1 MAKREIRH
9 VVVLDG
15 ERQYSQSLKSME
27 TGMKNVKASL
37 TALNA
42 EYGKNT
48 KSVEGLQ
55 KRQELLTQQLG
66 IQQQKMAAIKAEH
79 ERVAAAE
86 GENSERAQELARD
99 YEYARAAAM
108 RTEKDLKTLAET
120 TDKATS
126 KWEQFKAKLKEGGGE
141 LDKVGKKISDAGEK
155 WSKFLSLP
163 IAGGFIASAKA
174 AMTFESAVA
183 KVDIITKGALG
194 TETITRGLID
204 TSNELG
210 TAVGNLAEAQYQ
222 AISAGIEAAD
232 SLTYTAQATKAA
244 KAGYADV
251 TTVVKGSTSVVNAWK
266 MSAGEIPGMFDKL
279 ILSLDLGKAEL
290 NDLSNQLGQITGL
303 APQLGVSFDEV
314 LASTAALTMSGQ
326 QTSGAINGL
335 KNIMSGVLKPTA
347 EAKEQAKAL
356 GLEFDAAA
364 LRNKGLA
371 GFLEE
376 VMAKTGGSEEKFAKL
391 FGSVEGLSSALLL
404 TGGAADAF
412 KSNLQQL
419 SNAGGTVDRVLTRIG
434 QTQADKFQKSWNKML
449 NTAIRFG
456 QALSPVV
463 EMIGDAFE
471 KLASSLVGAD
481 EGTLHFTAKLLGI
494 VAVVGPVV
502 VGVGKLIQ
510 AFAQIKTA
518 TLALSVLVGGGG
530 VLAGIA
536 IGLGAIIAGLV
547 LLKQHMDSM
556 SGTNKLKA
564 AFSNVKIDTQ
574 GIDDAIAKA
583 EETTYALDL
592 LVDAKIKLSSDS
604 TDLNQWVINWLNDG
618 KAETEKQREEFRT
631 KADEVYAPAFDG
643 LTNSFNEKKAALD
656 KQLAGG
662 ILDKATYEARLKEL
676 TDTTTASKATL
687 ESEKEAYV
695 NYVIELSKTG
705 QGTSQEQ
712 IDALEQL
719 RLKVVELENQIL
731 ESTNNA
737 LQAAKAS
744 FTATSVGVGT
754 TEDVIKGVRYL
765 QVDTQVK
772 LSNVETAHEQAMA
785 DLQTEWDKA
794 ETPELKTEIKTK
806 MELENKNYEA
816 QKAQIEAD
824 YTALLSEMIEGLK
837 KKFPQAASALNE
849 VGAWTD
855 AREMIAEK
863 LFAFDSADTS
873 EAKLKASQA
882 LIEMFNGL
890 FPEDATKNPNIAIP
904 GLRNYM
910 EHLNEKLAE
919 SIAELNT
926 TGIFTDFSAAL
937 DAGAAEGLDVSGVGA
952 TLSNLLTA
960 FDLAPDGKT
969 IMESLMS
976 GGVQGIS
983 DGQGDLNQA
992 LIDAAIEGNNSF
1004 KKEQKINS
1012 PSRVWMGFGINIM
1025 EGLLAG
1031 IRSKKF
1037 DIIYEMKSIAKEALQ
1052 AAKDELEIN
1061 SPSKKFAAIGR
1072 GTGEGMIKG
1081 IDEKRL
1087 HVQRAMASMVSPMQ
1101 NGFTAAGRGLGA
1113 GGGLTGNT
1121 INNSSTISLAG
1132 AIINVRDQLD
1142 IRALAI
1148 ELGAYQSNQIRA
1160 LGGTT

>member
-1 MAKREIRH
+1 MARPKIRH
-9 VVVLDG
+9 EVELTG
-15 ERQYSQSLKSME
+15 ERQYTQGLKSME

-194 TETITRGLID
+194 AENITRGLID

-326 QTSGAINGL
+326 QTSSAINGL
-335 KNIMSGVLKPTA
+335 KNIMAGVLKPTA

-364 LRNKGLA
+364 LRSKGLA

-463 EMIGDAFE
+463 SMIGDAFE
-471 KLASSLVGAD
+471 KLASSLVGMD
-481 EGTLHFTAKLLGI
+481 EGTLQFTAKLLGI
-494 VAVVGPVV
+494 VAVIGPTV
-502 VGVGKLIQ
+502 VGIGKLIS
-510 AFAQIKTA
+510 AFAQIKLA
-518 TLALSVLVGGGG
+518 IGALSTLVGGGG

-536 IGLGAIIAGLV
+536 VGLGAIIAGVV

-556 SGTNKLKA
+556 SGTNKIKA
-564 AFSNVKIDTQ
+564 AFGSITLDTGAIDTA
-574 GIDDAIAKA
+574 IDEAEKTSYAMEVTATAELKLSTTSTDLHSQIVAWLTDGKTETKKQKEEYKTKA
-583 EETTYALDL
+583 EE
-592 LVDAKIKLSSDS
+592 
-604 TDLNQWVINWLNDG
+604 VI
-618 KAETEKQREEFRT
+618 AP
-631 KADEVYAPAFDG
+631 VYTAIQEAFD
-643 LTNSFNEKKAALD
+643 EKKTTLD
-656 KQLAGG
+656 QQLSGG
-662 ILDKATYEARLKEL
+662 IIDKATYDARLDEL
-676 TDTTTASKATL
+676 KTTTDATKTSL
-687 ESEKEAYV
+687 DNEAQAYITYV
-695 NYVIELSKTG
+695 MTLAA
-705 QGTSQEQ
+705 QGTKPTEDQL
-712 IDALEQL
+712 AKLEEL
-719 RLKVVELENQIL
+719 RQKIVDVGNSIL
-731 ESTNNA
+731 EAQNIA

-744 FTATSVGVGT
+744 YTATAAGRGT
-754 TEDVIKGVRYL
+754 TADVAKGVAYL
-765 QVDTQVK
+765 KMDTEIQMG
-772 LSNVETAHEQAMA
+772 NVEQAHQQAMA

-794 ETPELKTEIKTK
+794 ETPELKTEIETK
-806 MELENKNYEA
+806 MELENTNYEDD
-816 QKAQIEAD
+816 KAKVEEE
-824 YTALLSEMIEGLK
+824 YSKRLSK
-837 KKFPQAASALNE
+837 
-849 VGAWTD
+849 
-855 AREMIAEK
+855 MIAGLAKKYPEEVDK
-863 LFAFDSADTS
+863 LVTVAGKQDLIERIQKTLT
-873 EAKLKASQA
+873 EALKAGPGGMDPVTDLYA
-882 LIEMFNGL
+882 EL
-890 FPEDATKNPNIAIP
+890 FPEEPVAAPDVSVPALE
-904 GLRNYM
+904 GYVD
-910 EHLNEKLAE
+910 KLKGQVAE
-919 SIAELNT
+919 TI
-926 TGIFTDFSAAL
+926 TGTDMTPIFTDFSTAL
-937 DAGAAEGLDVSGVGA
+937 SSGATEGLDVSQVGL
-952 TLSNLLTA
+952 TLSSLLTA
-960 FDLAPDGKT
+960 FDLAPDGVT
-969 IMESLMS
+969 LMEKLVTGMTT
-976 GGVQGIS
+976 GIT
-983 DGQGDLNQA
+983 DNQGDLNQA
-992 LIDAAIEGNNSF
+992 MIDAAIEGNNAF
-1004 KKEQKINS
+1004 KKQEGIHS
-1012 PSRVWMGFGINIM
+1012 PSTVWLGFGINIM
-1025 EGLLAG
+1025 DGLLAG
-1031 IRSKKF
+1031 IESKRYALTEK
-1037 DIIYEMKSIAKEALQ
+1037 MKDLAKAALK
-1052 AAKDELEIN
+1052 AAKDELGIE
-1061 SPSKKFAAIGR
+1061 SPSKEFAKLGR
-1072 GTGEGMIKG
+1072 FSGEGMIKG
-1081 IDEKRL
+1081 MEEMRGR
-1087 HVQRAMASMVSPMQ
+1087 VQGSMRMMVQAPSASTARAATSSQSISTETNNFMSTLEGLFSGATVII
-1101 NGFTAAGRGLGA
+1101 GDKLGA
-1113 GGGLTGNT
+1113 QGF
-1121 INNSSTISLAG
+1121 AHE
-1132 AIINVRDQLD
+1132 V
-1142 IRALAI
+1142 
-1148 ELGAYQSNQIRA
+1148 LGVWNNQIRA
-1160 LGGTT
+1160 VGGTP